1 MKLGGRRAGH
11 VTLFIDATSND
22 IVLKIQVDDSGGA
35 QVAYKLFDVEGQL
48 VEESGE
54 PRIFPEGVCVKS
66 SADELLLNI
75 PAAPEDAISYRLYG
89 STGQLL
95 TFSDGLRTQIFPSLR
110 MDGKSVGPA
119 RAKQGV

>member
-11 VTLFIDATSND
+11 VTLFIDTTSNE
-22 IVLKIQVDDSGGA
+22 IVLKIQVDEAGRPLVS
-35 QVAYKLFDVEGQL
+35 YKLFDTDGEL

-54 PRIFPEGVCVKS
+54 PRTFPEGVCVKS

-75 PAAPEDAISYRLYG
+75 PEDAEDAISYRLY
-89 STGQLL
+89 SPTGKLL